1 MTFTIV
7 GLGNPGEEYK
17 NTRHNTGRIIL
28 DDIKKNLNFP
38 DWKFDKK
45 SNAQISKGEI
55 GKNKVI
61 LICPET
67 FMNKSGL
74 SVKSFVKNLKDAE
87 RTCVIY
93 DDLDLPFRTNK
104 MVFNRGS
111 GGHKGI
117 ESIVRNIK
125 TEAFLRVRIGIS
137 KTTPSGKIKK
147 PKGEDAVGKF
157 ILDSFKK
164 EELDELKKITTKVVE
179 GLDAWVNET
188 KDKAMSFFN
197 S

>member
-1 MTFTIV
+1 MTFTII
-7 GLGNPGEEYK
+7 GLGNPGQEYE

-28 DDIKKNLNFP
+28 EGFRKTLNFP
-38 DWKFDKK
+38 EWKLDKK

-55 GKNKVI
+55 GKHKIV
-61 LICPET
+61 LVCPET

-74 SVKSFVKNLKDAE
+74 SAKNFIKNLKDAE

-125 TEAFLRVRIGIS
+125 TEAFLRIRIGIS
-137 KTTPSGKIKK
+137 PTTPSGKIKK

-157 ILDSFKK
+157 ILDPFKK
-164 EELDELKKITTKVVE
+164 EELDEIKKTTKKVVE
-179 GLDAWVNET
+179 GLDIWINGT

-197 S
+197 